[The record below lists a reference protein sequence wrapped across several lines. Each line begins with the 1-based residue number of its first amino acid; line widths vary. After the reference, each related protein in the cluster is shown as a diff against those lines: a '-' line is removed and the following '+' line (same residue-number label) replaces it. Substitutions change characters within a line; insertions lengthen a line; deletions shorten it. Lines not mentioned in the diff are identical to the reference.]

1 MAKSRNNALEFS
13 SAGSVILKKGTT
25 DTSAGSIVI
34 NAADGATAGS
44 FGAIQFLKDSTLSA
58 LTATNVENSADL
70 LTSFGAGT
78 IIYGNFTSVTISGGL
93 VQLHKV

>member
-1 MAKSRNNALEFS
+1 MASSRNNALEFS
-13 SAGSVILKKGTT
+13 SAGST
-25 DTSAGSIVI
+25 VI

-58 LTATNVENSADL
+58 LTSTNVTNSADL

-78 IIYGNFTSVTISGGL
+78 ILYGNFTSVTVSGAGSL
-93 VQLHKV
+93 VQLHRV

>member
-1 MAKSRNNALEFS
+1 MANSRNNALEFS
-13 SAGSVILKKGTT
+13 
-25 DTSAGSIVI
+25 SAGSIVI
-34 NAADGATAGS
+34 NAADGATAAVNGS

-58 LTATNVENSADL
+58 LTATNVDNSADL

-78 IIYGNFTSVTISGGL
+78 IVYGNFTSVTISGGL

>member
-13 SAGSVILKKGTT
+13 SAGS
-25 DTSAGSIVI
+25 IVI
-34 NAADGATAGS
+34 NAADGATAGK

-78 IIYGNFTSVTISGGL
+78 IIYGNFTSVTVSGAASL

>member
-13 SAGSVILKKGTT
+13 SAGS
-25 DTSAGSIVI
+25 IVI
-34 NAADGATAGS
+34 NAADGATPGT

-78 IIYGNFTSVTISGGL
+78 IIYGNFTSVTVSGAGSL
-93 VQLHKV
+93 VQLHRV

>member
-13 SAGSVILKKGTT
+13 
-25 DTSAGSIVI
+25 SAGSIVI

-44 FGAIQFLKDSTLSA
+44 FGAIQILKDSTLSA
-58 LTATNVENSADL
+58 LTATNVTNSADL

-78 IIYGNFTSVTISGGL
+78 IIYGNFTSVTISAGL

>member
-1 MAKSRNNALEFS
+1 MARSRNNALEFS
-13 SAGSVILKKGTT
+13 SV
-25 DTSAGSIVI
+25 GSIVI
-34 NAADGATAGS
+34 NATDGATAGT

-78 IIYGNFTSVTISGGL
+78 IIYGNFTSVEVSGAASL
-93 VQLHKV
+93 VQQHKV

>member
-13 SAGSVILKKGTT
+13 
-25 DTSAGSIVI
+25 SAGSIVI

-58 LTATNVENSADL
+58 LTATNVDNSADL

-78 IIYGNFTSVTISGGL
+78 IIYGNFTSVTVSGAASL
-93 VQLHKV
+93 VQLHRV

>member
-13 SAGSVILKKGTT
+13 
-25 DTSAGSIVI
+25 SAGSIVI

-58 LTATNVENSADL
+58 LTATNVEKSADL

-78 IIYGNFTSVTISGGL
+78 IIYGNFTSVEVSGAASL

>member
-13 SAGSVILKKGTT
+13 SAGS
-25 DTSAGSIVI
+25 IVI
-34 NAADGATAGS
+34 NAADGATPGT

-78 IIYGNFTSVTISGGL
+78 IIYGNFTSVTVSGAASL